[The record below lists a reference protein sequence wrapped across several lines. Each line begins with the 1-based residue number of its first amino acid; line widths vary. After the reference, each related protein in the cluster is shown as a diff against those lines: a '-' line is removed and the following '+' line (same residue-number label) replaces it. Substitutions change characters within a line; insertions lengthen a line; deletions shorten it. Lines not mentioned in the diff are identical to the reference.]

1 MAKTTEMKEEF
12 KVPDGVH
19 VTLKDKTVTVQGP
32 KGTLSKTLAHPKIA
46 LAVNGNTV
54 QISCTQAPHKKE
66 KALLGTYRAHIR
78 NMVKGVTQ
86 GYECTMKTVFSHFP
100 IKSSV
105 EGSHLMIQNF
115 LGERYPRKAEIMEDV
130 KVEVK
135 GESITITG
143 IDKEKV
149 GQTAANI
156 ERATKVKDRDI
167 RVFQDGIYIV
177 KRG

>member
-12 KVPDGVH
+12 KVPDGVQ

-32 KGTLSKTLAHPKIA
+32 KGTTSKTLAHPKIM
-46 LAVNGNTV
+46 LSMNGDTV

-66 KALLGTYRAHIR
+66 KALLGTYKAHIR
-78 NMVKGVTQ
+78 NMVTGVTQ
-86 GYECTMKTVFSHFP
+86 GYEVSMKTVFSHFP

-105 EGSHLMIQNF
+105 EGNHLMIQNF
-115 LGERYPRKAEIMEDV
+115 LGERYPRKAEIMENV

-135 GESITITG
+135 GEIITISG